1 MSLFDGSLID
11 LNSISSQ
18 TIDTLFDLASSLKK
32 QSRPP
37 QHHGQ
42 TVAFLFFEPST
53 RTRMSFE
60 TAAARA
66 GLTALVFDGGQ
77 KTSLEKGE
85 TVEDSIL
92 NIAAMGPEY
101 LVIRCGDEINLRT
114 ISQLVSAPIVNAGWG
129 VQGHPTQALLDVF
142 TLREKWES
150 LKGRRLLIVGD
161 VRHSRVAHSH
171 MELAGKLEME
181 IAVCCPQE
189 FRSEKSSVKHFSEI
203 SEALHWCDAVMALRV
218 QFERHSEGSSLD
230 RESYSQKF
238 GLNRRNLSAL
248 RPGCFV
254 MHPGP
259 INHGLEMDS
268 EVIHQRN
275 SLVLSQVSHGVFLR
289 EALFRLA
296 RGETW

>member
-18 TIDTLFDLASSLKK
+18 TIDTLFNLASSLKK

-37 QHHGQ
+37 QHQGQ
-42 TVAFLFFEPST
+42 TVALLFFEPST

-60 TAAARA
+60 TAAARS

-92 NIAAMGPEY
+92 NVAAMGPEY
-101 LVIRCGDEINLRT
+101 LVIRCGDEINLRA
-114 ISQLVSAPIVNAGWG
+114 ISKFVSAPILNAGWG
-129 VQGHPTQALLDVF
+129 VQGHPTQALLDTF
-142 TLREKWES
+142 TLREKWER
-150 LKGRRLLIVGD
+150 LEERKLLIVGD

-171 MELAGKLEME
+171 FELASKVGLQ
-181 IAVCCPQE
+181 IAVCCPE
-189 FRSEKSSVKHFSEI
+189 EMRSEKSSVKYFSDL
-203 SEALHWCDAVMALRV
+203 SEALSWCDAVMALRV
-218 QFERHSEGSSLD
+218 QFERHSDGSQLN
-230 RESYSQKF
+230 REVYSEKY
-238 GLNRRNLSAL
+238 GLNKRNLRTLKS
-248 RPGCFV
+248 GSFV

-289 EALFRLA
+289 EALFRMA